1 MYSIIK
7 KIRCISIQINFSRKS
22 DVASALP
29 PACGGDRR
37 GHKEERCCREEKDKR
52 KSGSGNFADPKTKR
66 DASSAEERRGTGVR
80 LRSTSGSF
88 TLSASGSSA
97 KSAIVK
103 FTKGERIDVER
114 HTEESAY
121 RLKTSQKIYCGFKT
135 VADFVIALVALI
147 ILSPIF
153 LGTAIAIKIDSKGP
167 VFFVQKRVGKNGK
180 EFNCIKFR
188 SMSVDARHDVAGYE
202 YAEVNSYIT
211 RVGKVIRKLSID
223 ELPQLFC
230 MLTGKMSLIGYRPS
244 QANEHELNEA
254 REMYGVHQIKPG
266 ISGWAQVNGRDVL
279 AAQPKKKAAFDAY
292 YLRHVSLWLDIKIFF
307 MTVVKVFKGDGVEEG
322 VLTEENT
329 DSETEKEGVGQDIA
343 EQEVAFAD
351 SHEFSKDDTPEGRKK
366 EELLLPPNGKR
377 NGEYHDLFA

>member
-1 MYSIIK
+1 M
-7 KIRCISIQINFSRKS
+7 
-22 DVASALP
+22 
-29 PACGGDRR
+29 
-37 GHKEERCCREEKDKR
+37 EE
-52 KSGSGNFADPKTKR
+52 
-66 DASSAEERRGTGVR
+66 
-80 LRSTSGSF
+80 
-88 TLSASGSSA
+88 
-97 KSAIVK
+97 
-103 FTKGERIDVER
+103 
-114 HTEESAY
+114 HTEERAY
-121 RLKTSQKIYCGFKT
+121 RLKTSQKIYCGFKA

-147 ILSPIF
+147 VLSPIF
-153 LGTAIAIKIDSKGP
+153 FGTAIAIKIDSKGP

-188 SMSVDARHDVAGYE
+188 SMSMDARHDVAGYE

-322 VLTEENT
+322 VLTGKEANGT
-329 DSETEKEGVGQDIA
+329 DFVKESIEKEA
-343 EQEVAFAD
+343 EPEMTVANEYAV
-351 SHEFSKDDTPEGRKK
+351 SSSGKSVQRKK
-366 EELLLPPNGKR
+366 
-377 NGEYHDLFA
+377 YHDSIA